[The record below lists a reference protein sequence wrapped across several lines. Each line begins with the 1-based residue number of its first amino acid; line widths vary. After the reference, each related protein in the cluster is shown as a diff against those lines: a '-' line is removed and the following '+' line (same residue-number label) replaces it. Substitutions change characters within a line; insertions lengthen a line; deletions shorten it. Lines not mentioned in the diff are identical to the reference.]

1 MLSTIPKNGVTAPE
15 GFKASAVHS
24 GIRKN
29 KTKLDLAL
37 IYSKAECDAAAVY
50 TKNQVKAAP
59 ILVTRENL
67 KSGKARAII
76 CNSGNANACT
86 ADGIEKAELMCRLT
100 AEQLHISPSDV
111 IVASTGVIGVTL
123 PEEPLRYGIPLLAK
137 ELGSRGG
144 SNAARAIMT
153 TDTTEKEHVVH
164 LEIEGK
170 TCTIGGCAKG
180 SGMIHP
186 NMATMLAFLTTDVA
200 IDSALLHKALQI
212 AAEVSFNM
220 ISVDRDTST
229 NDMACILANGM
240 AGNTKITSDTS
251 PEFMRF
257 SVALTEI
264 CKALARM
271 IAADGEGATK
281 LLTCKVSG
289 AKSRKE
295 ARELARSVISS
306 NLVKAAMF
314 GADAN
319 WGRVLC
325 ALGYSY
331 HDIDPANI
339 SVAFSSEAGCV
350 RVCEKGMGIDFSEK
364 TAKKVLSGKEVIIE
378 VRVGRGHYSAESWG
392 CDLTYDYVKI
402 NGDYRT

>member
-1 MLSTIPKNGVTAPE
+1 MVAESLKKGVTAPT
-15 GFKASAVHS
+15 GFMASAVHC

-29 KTKLDLAL
+29 KSKLDLAL
-37 IYSKAECDAAAVY
+37 IFSETECDAAAVY
-50 TKNQVKAAP
+50 TTNQVKAAP
-59 ILVTRENL
+59 ILVTRKNL
-67 KSGKARAII
+67 KDGTARAIV

-86 ADGIEKAELMCRLT
+86 ADGIEKARLMCRLT
-100 AEQLHISPSDV
+100 AQHLNIDPKEV
-111 IVASTGVIGVTL
+111 IVASTGVIGVPL
-123 PEEPLRYGIPLLAK
+123 PEEPLRYGIPLLT
-137 ELGSRGG
+137 ESLSPNGG
-144 SNAARAIMT
+144 HDAANAIMT
-153 TDTTEKEHVVH
+153 TDTVEKEHAVTF
-164 LEIEGK
+164 EIGGK

-200 IDSALLHKALQI
+200 IDSALLYKALLT
-212 AAEVSFNM
+212 ATEVSFNM
-220 ISVDRDTST
+220 ISVDKDTST

-240 AGNTKITSDTS
+240 AGNEKITSDSS

-264 CKALARM
+264 CKVLARK

-281 LLTCKVSG
+281 LLTCRVTG
-289 AKSRKE
+289 AKSKKE

-325 ALGYSY
+325 ALGYAY
-331 HDIDPANI
+331 HDIVPSKI
-339 SVAFSSEAGCV
+339 SVTFASDAGSIT
-350 RVCEKGMGIDFSEK
+350 VCQKGMGLPFSEEQ
-364 TAKKVLSGKEVIIE
+364 AKEILSQKEVIID
-378 VRVGRGHYSAESWG
+378 VNIGDGYYNAESWG